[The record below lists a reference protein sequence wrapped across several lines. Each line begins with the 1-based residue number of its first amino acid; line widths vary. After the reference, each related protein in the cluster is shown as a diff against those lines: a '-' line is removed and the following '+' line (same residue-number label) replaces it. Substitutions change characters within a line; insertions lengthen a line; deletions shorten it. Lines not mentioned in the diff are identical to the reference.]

1 LPAFFAECAGSVSA
15 KLSPGLIAAW
25 TQCQDVALFPTPI
38 SRYSS
43 DVQFH
48 GYRFALA
55 MLLLLAGA
63 GAGSPMAQA
72 QAVEPEPPAP
82 AASGDPAPE
91 VQAEYRDVVARAVT
105 EFDAG
110 RWAEARAL
118 FLHAHELWPSA
129 RTFRTLGMTSFELR
143 AYAQALSELQTAL
156 TDPRR
161 PLPDDQRAQV
171 QALIEQARAF
181 VGRYRVQLTPASAE
195 LRVDGAPVALG
206 QDGSLLLEV
215 GRHELRARAPGYVEQ
230 MRRVD
235 VQGREDEAL
244 VLELQPEQIAAA
256 PIAAPSPAPQAATAD
271 TPHSHKRLWTWI
283 AAGTAVALGGTS
295 TALWLASDSKYDKEF
310 DRCHTNG
317 SVKPTCTKDAV
328 NTSWQDL
335 QTAHYVTLGLAIGAG
350 VAAVALFFVE
360 GGTEETPQVSFGPSG
375 AQVRARF

>member
-1 LPAFFAECAGSVSA
+1 LPTFFAEFVAFVPA
-15 KLSPGLIAAW
+15 KLSPGQIVPW
-25 TQCQDVALFPTPI
+25 TQCQAVELFRTSI
-38 SRYSS
+38 SRYAS

-48 GYRFALA
+48 DFRFAIATLV
-55 MLLLLAGA
+55 LLAA
-63 GAGSPMAQA
+63 AGSPMAHA

-171 QALIEQARAF
+171 QALLEQARAF

-215 GRHELRARAPGYVEQ
+215 GRHELRARATGYVEQ
-230 MRRVD
+230 MRRID
-235 VQGREDEAL
+235 VQGRDDEAL

-256 PIAAPSPAPQAATAD
+256 PIAAPSPAPQTTTTDA
-271 TPHSHKRLWTWI
+271 PRHRKRLWTWI

-310 DRCHTNG
+310 DGCHTNG
-317 SVKPTCTKDAV
+317 ANKPPTCAKDEV

-360 GGTEETPQVSFGPSG
+360 GGTEETAQVSFGPSG
-375 AQVRARF
+375 AQVRGRF